1 MVLVPEGNEITVWL
15 SFGVAALTD
24 DESKDMADDKIKA
37 MARNMLSVFF
47 KFFMRPPY
55 FINDVLFFKYL
66 YSRNICKKQKL
77 FLCLEV
83 LQCGVWTVN
92 SGFVFGGLVPCPYGH
107 IPGAFLYVCKGYSS
121 GVSGTFQIFLTFT
134 SPFYYNIFMVNI
146 PYSQ

>member
-1 MVLVPEGNEITVWL
+1 
-15 SFGVAALTD
+15 
-24 DESKDMADDKIKA
+24 MAGEKA
-37 MARNMLSVFF
+37 DTF
-47 KFFMRPPY
+47 PPVVVIY
-55 FINDVLFFKYL
+55 VLFLIFIGKL
-66 YSRNICKKQKL
+66 QVDFSGRFHSESCKKQKL
-77 FLCLEV
+77 FLCLEF
-83 LQCGVWTVN
+83 LHCGVWTVS